1 MVARRTIKY
10 WVDFGRI
17 HRIKTGDEWRELFAQ
32 YSDKNISAESA
43 KASRASGNPYVS
55 VALKHQS
62 PERQK
67 TTKMQNTGNALCIYR
82 RF

>member
-1 MVARRTIKY
+1 MVARRTNKD
-10 WVDFGRI
+10 WVDLGRI
-17 HRIKTGDEWRELFAQ
+17 HRIKTGDEWGEFFAQ
-32 YSDKNISAESA
+32 YPDKKISAESA
-43 KASRASGNPYVS
+43 KAFRVSGNPYVN

-67 TTKMQNTGNALCIYR
+67 TSKMQNTGNAVCIYR